1 MDLTLSPS
9 EEAFRDELRGWLEAN
24 HPGEPP
30 DDEAEGFEFRRR
42 WQGKLHSAGWAGL
55 SWPKE
60 YGGRGASLI
69 EQAIFSEEMVRAKSP
84 SPANVLG
91 LAMGGPVVITHGTE
105 DQKQRF
111 LEPILSA
118 EEIWCQGF
126 SEPEAGSDLAS
137 LKTRAVKKNGEWI
150 VTGQK
155 VWTTYAHVAKWCML
169 VARTDPDAP
178 KHQGLTYFIMD
189 MEQEGVEVKPLV
201 QITGEAEFNEIFM
214 DEARIPDENVIGG
227 VGNGWMVAIT
237 TLMNERSGIAF
248 ASQALLQIQLRKLV
262 ELAKS
267 TSRNG
272 RPVSADPEMRQ
283 RIAQLLIESEILRLG
298 AYRGLTNIMKKG
310 VPGPEGSLGKWQ
322 WSDVNQALTQL
333 AMDIEGP
340 YSQLVQGSKYAIDNG
355 DWQYYFL
362 RSRANSIEGGTT
374 EILKNITAERV
385 LGLPKL
391 R

>member
-1 MDLTLSPS
+1 VDLTLSPS
-9 EEAFRDELRGWLEAN
+9 EEAFRDELRAWLEEN
-24 HPGEPP
+24 HPGDPP
-30 DDEAEGFEFRRR
+30 DDDAQAFEFRRR
-42 WQGKLHSAGWAGL
+42 WQRRLHERGWAGI

-60 YGGRGASLI
+60 YGGRGATLI
-69 EQAIFSEEMVRAKSP
+69 EQAIFSEEMVRARA
-84 SPANVLG
+84 PATANILG
-91 LAMGGPVVITHGTE
+91 LAMGGPVVIGHGTDE
-105 DQKQRF
+105 QKRRF

-126 SEPEAGSDLAS
+126 SEPDAGSDLAS
-137 LKTRAVKKNGEWI
+137 LKTRAVKKNGEWL

-155 VWTTYAHVAKWCML
+155 VWTTLAHVAKWCML

-214 DEARIPDENVIGG
+214 DEARISEENVIGG
-227 VGNGWMVAIT
+227 VGNGWTVAIT
-237 TLMNERSGIAF
+237 TLMNERAGIAF
-248 ASQALLQIQLRKLV
+248 ASQAMLKIQLEKLI
-262 ELAKS
+262 ELAQHAS
-267 TSRNG
+267 PNG
-272 RPVSADPEMRQ
+272 RRLSDEPEVRQ
-283 RIAQLLIESEILRLG
+283 RIAQLYIESEILRLSG
-298 AYRGLTNIMKKG
+298 YRGLTQIMKRG
-310 VPGPEGSLGKWQ
+310 VPGPEGSVGKWQ
-322 WSDVNQALTQL
+322 WSDANQALTEL

-340 YSQLVQGSKYAIDNG
+340 YAQLEHGSDYDLDRI

-374 EILKNITAERV
+374 EILKNVVAERV